1 MVTLEE
7 AVIYL
12 HKVRFNALEQM
23 RISSDSH
30 DIQRYNVYR
39 NAFDVVTL
47 CIDLINEKR
56 KI

>member
-12 HKVRFNALEQM
+12 HKVRFNAYEQM
-23 RISSDSH
+23 RICSNSN
-30 DIQRYNVYR
+30 DIQGYNAYR